1 MLQLQLE
8 TIAACNARC
17 VFCTYPSMRRPKGRM
32 EDAVFEKIVNDA
44 AEMSMFID
52 RIFLQGLGEPLM
64 DKAIVERVHY
74 VRGKFPNAEISIF
87 TNGTLLTPTMSARL
101 KGAGLSQL
109 VVSLTGTNAE
119 ERKGAMGLDD
129 YNTVAMQID
138 VARKILPTKVKLI
151 ASRDLIADM
160 NTTAAA
166 FVERWGQ
173 DAMVTWEGNWAGES
187 SKFRGAP
194 HVKACHRALEQ
205 LMFLWDG
212 TMALCCFDGEGHM
225 TFGNVK
231 DKTVLELWE
240 GPERTRVR
248 EQHLSGKRAEI
259 DLCQNCT
266 GI

>member
-8 TIAACNARC
+8 TIAACNAKC
-17 VFCTYPSMRRPKGRM
+17 VFCTYPSMRRQKGRM
-32 EDAVFEKIVNDA
+32 SDAVFQKILKDA

-52 RIFLQGLGEPLM
+52 RVSLQGLGEPLM
-64 DKAIVERVHY
+64 DKAIVERVYH
-74 VRGKFPNAEISIF
+74 VRAIFPNADISLF
-87 TNGTLLTPTMSARL
+87 TNGTLLTPTMAARL
-101 KGAGLSQL
+101 KGAGLTQL
-109 VVSLTGTNAE
+109 VVSLTGTNSE

-129 YNTVAMQID
+129 FNTVVMQTEA
-138 VARKILPTKVKLI
+138 ARRILPTKVKLI
-151 ASRDLIADM
+151 ASRDLVTDM
-160 NTTAAA
+160 NASA
-166 FVERWGQ
+166 FIEKWGQ
-173 DAMVTWEGNWAGES
+173 SAMVTWEGNWAGES
-187 SKFRGAP
+187 FKFRGAP

-259 DLCQNCT
+259 DLCRNCT

>member
-8 TIAACNARC
+8 TIAACNAKC
-17 VFCTYPSMRRPKGRM
+17 VFCTYPSMRRQKGRM
-32 EDAVFEKIVNDA
+32 SDAVFQKILKDA

-52 RIFLQGLGEPLM
+52 RVSLQGLGEPLM
-64 DKAIVERVHY
+64 DKAIVERVYH
-74 VRGKFPNAEISIF
+74 VRETFPNADISLF
-87 TNGTLLTPTMSARL
+87 TNGTLLTPTMAARL
-101 KGAGLSQL
+101 KGAGLTQL
-109 VVSLTGTNAE
+109 VVSLTGTNSE

-129 YNTVAMQID
+129 FNTVVMQTEA
-138 VARKILPTKVKLI
+138 ARRILPTKVKLI
-151 ASRDLIADM
+151 ASRDLVTDM
-160 NTTAAA
+160 NASA
-166 FVERWGQ
+166 FIEKWGQ
-173 DAMVTWEGNWAGES
+173 SAMVTWEGNWAGES
-187 SKFRGAP
+187 FKFRGAP

-225 TFGNVK
+225 TFGNIK

-240 GPERTRVR
+240 TPERTRVR

-259 DLCQNCT
+259 DLCRNCT